1 MLYFQGNITNILEE
15 TYSSIINSTFK
26 CEEIIAKDTPNV
38 DLRKIENTIGINV
51 TSIKNDSMAIDEES
65 EESINE
71 IKSFNGLD
79 GETNDIVT
87 SLRFIKWGVSGTT
100 KFPEMY
106 NTCAIDT
113 LLVIMYYIYIA
124 RKTK

>member
-1 MLYFQGNITNILEE
+1 M
-15 TYSSIINSTFK
+15 
-26 CEEIIAKDTPNV
+26 
-38 DLRKIENTIGINV
+38 
-51 TSIKNDSMAIDEES
+51 KNDSMVIDEES

-87 SLRFIKWGVSGTT
+87 SLRFIKKGVLGTR

-113 LLVIMYYIYIA
+113 LKVIMYYIYI
-124 RKTK
+124 